1 MTCVDF
7 MLSIFS
13 CNNSVCRKEEEIG
26 SSQVSNKRVKVLE
39 DCVTS
44 FSSFSTAAVKNFDY

>member
-1 MTCVDF
+1 MTCGRHVID
-7 MLSIFS
+7 LCVTIA
-13 CNNSVCRKEEEIG
+13 CRKEEEIG

-44 FSSFSTAAVKNFDY
+44 SFSSFSTAAVKNFDY